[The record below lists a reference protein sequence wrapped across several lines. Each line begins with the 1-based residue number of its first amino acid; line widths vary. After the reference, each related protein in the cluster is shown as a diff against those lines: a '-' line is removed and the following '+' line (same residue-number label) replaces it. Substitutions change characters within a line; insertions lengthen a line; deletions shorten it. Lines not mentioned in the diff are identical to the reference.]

1 MLPSIPS
8 IAAASALIPRL
19 SSGDYDFATA
29 GMPAEIA
36 SREQFMI
43 YRQGFIVILVAGLLG
58 AASAGAQE
66 KKIKRADLPPAVE
79 KTVAAQSAGA
89 TVRGFSQEKEKGQIY
104 YEAEMTVNGHSKD
117 VLMDANGAIVEVE
130 EEVAIDAL
138 PAAVK
143 AGLQSKAGSGKIV
156 KVETLTRHD
165 KLVAYE
171 AQVNTNGKK
180 SEVQVGPDGKP
191 LDHEE

>member
-1 MLPSIPS
+1 MIRRRSLTIVL
-8 IAAASALIPRL
+8 AAGVL
-19 SSGDYDFATA
+19 F
-29 GMPAEIA
+29 
-36 SREQFMI
+36 
-43 YRQGFIVILVAGLLG
+43 

-79 KTVAAQSAGA
+79 KTVAAQSVGA
-89 TVRGFSQEKEKGQIY
+89 TVRGFSQEKEKGQVY

-117 VLMDANGAIVEVE
+117 VLIDPNGAVVEVE

-138 PAAVK
+138 PPAVK

-156 KVETLTRHD
+156 KVESLTKHD

>member
-1 MLPSIPS
+1 MIRRYSLPIILVASLIF
-8 IAAASALIPRL
+8 AASA
-19 SSGDYDFATA
+19 S
-29 GMPAEIA
+29 
-36 SREQFMI
+36 
-43 YRQGFIVILVAGLLG
+43 
-58 AASAGAQE
+58 AQE

-89 TVRGFSQEKEKGQIY
+89 TVRGFTQEKEKGQVY

-117 VLMDANGAIVEVE
+117 VLIDPNGAVVEVE
-130 EEVAIDAL
+130 EEIAIDAL

-156 KVETLTRHD
+156 KVETLTKHD

-171 AQVNTNGKK
+171 AQVTTNGKK